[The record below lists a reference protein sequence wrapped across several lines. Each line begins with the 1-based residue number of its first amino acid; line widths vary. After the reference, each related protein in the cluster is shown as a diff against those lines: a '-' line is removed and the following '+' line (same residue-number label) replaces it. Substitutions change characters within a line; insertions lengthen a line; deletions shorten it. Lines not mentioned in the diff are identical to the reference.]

1 MRLLVRDKSEFVNF
15 VHNIS
20 ELRDFVEAYVPGTRI
35 VLGDISTFSKQMVPM
50 LLKLTEENPQID
62 CYSSLDIVDPV
73 LLSRFR
79 EVVKVPLEIRSEHS
93 EKDFMLSDRSFSST
107 VAHLELPDTS
117 RLLAVGASKTEV
129 ALLSLSLYR
138 G

>member
-1 MRLLVRDKSEFVNF
+1 
-15 VHNIS
+15 
-20 ELRDFVEAYVPGTRI
+20 
-35 VLGDISTFSKQMVPM
+35 MVSM

-107 VAHLELPDTS
+107 VAHLEFPDTS

>member
-35 VLGDISTFSKQMVPM
+35 VLGDISTFSKQMVSM
-50 LLKLTEENPQID
+50 LLKLTEENPQIA

-107 VAHLELPDTS
+107 VTHLELPDTS

>member
-1 MRLLVRDKSEFVNF
+1 MRLLVRYKSEFVNF

-35 VLGDISTFSKQMVPM
+35 VLGDISTFSKQMVSM

-62 CYSSLDIVDPV
+62 CYSSLDIVDLV

-93 EKDFMLSDRSFSST
+93 EKDFMLSARSFSST